1 MQLKLKKIIKY
12 NNINK
17 WCKLPYPAHP
27 NGCPNYNKKKTCP
40 PKALSFEKLIKPPFT
55 LVAVKFN
62 LKEHI
67 KKMKQKHP
75 NWTDKQ
81 ARCVL
86 YWQNKVNKQL
96 RELSEK
102 TAAKIP
108 NSMIL
113 HMPEANGVNLF
124 ETCKKV
130 GLILE
135 PNPQNILWK
144 MSIIGIKK

>member
-1 MQLKLKKIIKY
+1 MILKIKKIIKSK
-12 NNINK
+12 NINK
-17 WCKLPYPAHP
+17 WCKLPYPGHP

-40 PKALSFEKLIKPPFT
+40 PKAPSFEKIIKPPYI

-62 LKEHI
+62 LEEHV

-86 YWQNKVNKQL
+86 YWQNRVNKQL

-102 TAAKIP
+102 TASKIP

-113 HMPEANGVNLF
+113 NMPEANSINLF
-124 ETCKKV
+124 ETCKKE
-130 GLILE
+130 GLILKS
-135 PNPQNILWK
+135 NPQKIIWK